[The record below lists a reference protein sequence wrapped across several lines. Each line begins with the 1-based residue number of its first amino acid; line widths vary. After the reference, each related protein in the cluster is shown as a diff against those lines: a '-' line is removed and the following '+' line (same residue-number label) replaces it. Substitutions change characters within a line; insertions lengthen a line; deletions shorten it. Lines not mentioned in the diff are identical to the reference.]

1 MTTRTQAQLAVLSLG
16 AVAVG
21 LGAILVFRGPEAGS
35 GAADAGQ
42 PCIDPTMPG
51 PLLAGSDDTPLLLW
65 PEKGAKLTLDGSA
78 VVSAPDDPRSF
89 TPGEHKVKV
98 ACQGGAAVEHRFVI
112 EAYQVGAIFAECK
125 ADPPL
130 LFIGAS
136 CRSCAPGSQPAE
148 DAIRKQAAKAPK
160 DSGLRS
166 LSEAQ
171 QGLQRAETQ
180 RQCAVLMQRWNL
192 LTDRYFRVLAALG
205 HDATDAVDSAQF
217 RFESLS
223 KGITTAHQQQDA
235 LTLEE
240 SVRAGEETLS
250 VLIRAA
256 RSAHPTDCDFQ
267 QRLTK
272 SF

>member
-1 MTTRTQAQLAVLSLG
+1 MTARTQVQLAVLSLG

-21 LGAILVFRGPEAGS
+21 LGAVLVFRSPES
-35 GAADAGQ
+35 GAGGADAGRE
-42 PCIDPTMPG
+42 CIDPTMPG
-51 PLLAGSDDTPLLLW
+51 PLTAGADDTPLLLW
-65 PEKGAKLTLDGSA
+65 PEKGARLTLDGSS

-89 TPGEHKVKV
+89 SPGEHKVKV
-98 ACQGGAAVEHRFVI
+98 ACQGGATVEHRFVI
-112 EAYQVGAIFAECK
+112 EAWQVGGVFVECK
-125 ADPPL
+125 PDPAF
-130 LFIGAS
+130 LFINAS
-136 CRSCAPGSQPAE
+136 CRSCPPGSQPDE
-148 DAIRKQAAKAPK
+148 DEIRKRAAKAPK

-171 QGLQRAETQ
+171 QTLQRSESQ

-192 LTDRYFRVLAALG
+192 LTDRYFRVLGALG
-205 HDATDAVDSAQF
+205 QDATDAVDSAQF

-223 KGITTAHQQQDA
+223 KGVLTAHQREDA
-235 LTLEE
+235 ISLEE

-256 RSAHPTDCDFQ
+256 RSAHPADCDFQ